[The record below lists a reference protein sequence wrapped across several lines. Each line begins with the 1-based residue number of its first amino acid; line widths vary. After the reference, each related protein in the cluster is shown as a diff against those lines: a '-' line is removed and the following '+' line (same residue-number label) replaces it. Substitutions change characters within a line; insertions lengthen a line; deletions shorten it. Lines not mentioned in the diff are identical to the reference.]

1 MNLYVAQGQVSP
13 DVIDFGVGHPAD
25 DLLPLEIMRQAAEQR
40 LGHGDPVLLQYGY
53 EQGDGYFRMALADFL
68 TRRYETPVDPD
79 SLFVTNGV
87 SQAIDLICTLYT
99 KPGDTIIVEEPSYFL
114 ALRIFADHGL
124 RVLSL
129 PADEH
134 GLRIDALEEVLFNH
148 HPAFVYV
155 IPTFQNPSGVTL
167 TLERRRQLVELSQEY
182 GFLILADEVYH
193 LLSYGAPPPAPLAT
207 FSTSKTVLSL
217 GSLSK
222 ILAPGLRL
230 GWIQTA
236 PSHVQRL
243 MTSGML
249 DSGGGLNP
257 FTSGIVHSV
266 LAAGRQD
273 SYQDRLRTIY
283 GERVMALDAELQN
296 QLGEEI
302 SYRRPDGGY
311 FFWLELK
318 RTLDSE
324 QLLAAAT
331 AHKVSFRPGIR
342 FSSRQGLRNH
352 LRLSFAYYDNA
363 GLVDGVTRLA
373 AALVDCIAHT

>member
-1 MNLYVAQGQVSP
+1 MNFHVAQGQVSP

-40 LGHGDPVLLQYGY
+40 LGQGDPVLLQYGY
-53 EQGDGYFRMALADFL
+53 EQGDGFFRMALADFL
-68 TRRYETPVDPD
+68 TRRYAAPVDPD

-87 SQAIDLICTLYT
+87 SQALDLICTLYSR
-99 KPGDTIIVEEPSYFL
+99 PGDMIIVEEPSYFL

-124 RVLSL
+124 RVVSL

-134 GLRIDALEEVLFNH
+134 GLSIDALEEVLFSQR
-148 HPAFVYV
+148 PAFVYV
-155 IPTFQNPSGVTL
+155 IPTYQNPSGATL

-182 GFLILADEVYH
+182 RFLILADEVYH
-193 LLSYGAPPPAPLAT
+193 LLSYGAPSPPPLAA
-207 FSTSKTVLSL
+207 FSASRTVLSL
-217 GSLSK
+217 GSFSK

-230 GWIQTA
+230 GWVQTA

-257 FTSGIVHSV
+257 FTSGIVRNV
-266 LAAGRQD
+266 LAAGQQD
-273 SYQDRLRTIY
+273 SYLDRLRAAY
-283 GERVMALDAELQN
+283 GDRVMTLDAALQK
-296 QLGEEI
+296 QLGTKI

-311 FFWLELK
+311 FFWLELE
-318 RTLDSE
+318 RAIDSE
-324 QLLAAAT
+324 RLLAVAA
-331 AHKVSFRPGIR
+331 AHKVSFRPGVR
-342 FSSRQGLRNH
+342 FSSRHGLRNH

-373 AALVDCIAHT
+373 AALADSNAPT